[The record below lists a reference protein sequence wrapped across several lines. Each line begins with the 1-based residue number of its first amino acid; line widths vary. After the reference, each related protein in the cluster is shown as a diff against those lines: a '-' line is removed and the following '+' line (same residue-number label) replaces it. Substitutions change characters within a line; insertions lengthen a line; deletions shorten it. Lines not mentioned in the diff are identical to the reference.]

1 MLDAGRHRI
10 RGGVGQEGERGSM
23 VTRTI
28 FPSDEELGKRDDDH
42 KPGRIPPWWNVW
54 RTPLRYR
61 KRRIV
66 LAILACY
73 LIYVF
78 IHNIPTDLGP
88 VHGRGLG
95 GSQITVPI
103 GRTPSTHTEVTGPPP
118 GIAKSKEDG
127 PPQHIYNGQI
137 RFFKL
142 AVSLHGA
149 ATSLG
154 YRQMDR
160 NVLFAISDLKSASVV
175 IPLICEMARWNR
187 NYVHVAFMGRD
198 TIPIDDILEINGVNK
213 GNCDAYWHDARP
225 DYSEYSSDFR
235 AERSVAAAM
244 NHIHTFLRPHV
255 VIMDDSI
262 QEDAF
267 FVRGI
272 RAKAKEQGLTVIE
285 IPKDGSE
292 NFMWITRLDSGSLK
306 SWHQATVDILIQA
319 PSQSSGSL
327 IRLLKSIEN
336 ADYTGLKPPRLI
348 MELPSELD
356 PPLQHYLGN
365 LVWPPSARDNP
376 LIPNMLTIRHRIPN
390 QRISPEEA
398 SIRFLESFYPVSPSD
413 SHVLLLSP
421 QAQLSPLYY
430 HYLKYNLLEYKH
442 SSYGVDDAKK
452 VMGVSLEIPAHLLDG
467 VSPLK
472 VPILKEMNSAKY
484 KVVTDITSVPFLWE
498 APNSNA
504 ALYFGDK
511 WVELH
516 SFLSNRV
523 AIEHQEPKKAS
534 RAKIVSETLPSWT
547 EYFLEFMRARGY
559 SLLYPG
565 AISAENLV
573 TIHNELYHLPEEFGL
588 AASKQTDT
596 GDEGVP
602 PKLPDGPFLT
612 ADSLPEPPDNFEP
625 PLVPHSRPL
634 HSTLPFD
641 GDLAEIPHLPYL
653 LYTGKNIDLGN
664 VTAVANSF
672 AAQFRQEVGNCKPVS
687 KGKRRKVRASSADDL
702 FCFGEEEDQDFE
714 DDEEFLG
721 RQLESEMDAA
731 LGSAFNTGREVS
743 VSSSMESAT
752 TAATATA
759 KVPPTAP
766 TLSGVTAAEVV
777 ESKQLHSGI

>member
-1 MLDAGRHRI
+1 
-10 RGGVGQEGERGSM
+10 M

-42 KPGRIPPWWNVW
+42 KPGRTPPWWNVW

-66 LAILACY
+66 LALLACY
-73 LIYVF
+73 FIYVF

-95 GSQITVPI
+95 GSQQTVPI
-103 GRTPSTHTEVTGPPP
+103 GRTSPSHTEPTGPPP

-127 PPQHIYNGQI
+127 PPQHTYNGQI

-160 NVLFAISDLKSASVV
+160 NVLFAISNLKSASVL
-175 IPLICEMARWNR
+175 IPMICEMARWNR
-187 NYVHVAFMGRD
+187 NYVHAVFMGRD
-198 TIPIDDILEINGVNK
+198 AIPMDDILEINGVDK
-213 GNCDAYWHDARP
+213 GNCGAYWHDARP
-225 DYSEYSSDFR
+225 DYSEYSTDFR
-235 AERSVAAAM
+235 AEGSVAAAM

-255 VIMDDSI
+255 IIMDDSI

-267 FVRGI
+267 FVRSI
-272 RAKAKEQGLTVIE
+272 RAKAKEQGLTIVE
-285 IPKDGSE
+285 VPKDGSE

-306 SWHQATVDILIQA
+306 SWHKATVDILIQA
-319 PSQSSGSL
+319 SPQSSGSL
-327 IRLLKSIEN
+327 IRLLKSIGA

-348 MELPSELD
+348 MELPSNQD
-356 PPLQHYLGN
+356 PPLQHYLEN
-365 LVWPPSARDNP
+365 LVWPPSAKDNP
-376 LIPNMLTIRHRIPN
+376 LMSNLLTIRHRIPN

-398 SIRFLESFYPVSPSD
+398 SIRFLESFYPASPSN

-430 HYLKYNLLEYKH
+430 HYLKYNLLEYKY
-442 SSYGVDDAKK
+442 SSYSADDAKK
-452 VMGVSLEIPAHLLDG
+452 VIGVSLEIPAHLLDG
-467 VSPLK
+467 TSSFKAPALK
-472 VPILKEMNSAKY
+472 KMNNVKY
-484 KVVTDITSVPFLWE
+484 KATTDIASVPFLWE

-516 SFLSNRV
+516 SFLSNRI
-523 AIEHQEPKKAS
+523 AIEHQGPRKAS

-565 AISAENLV
+565 TTSAENFV
-573 TIHNELYHLPEEFGL
+573 TIHNELYRLPEEFSPV
-588 AASKQTDT
+588 APKQAGTE
-596 GDEGVP
+596 DEGAP

-612 ADSLPEPPDNFEP
+612 AEPLPEPPNNFEP
-625 PLVPHSRPL
+625 PLIPFRPL
-634 HSTLPFD
+634 HAVLPFD

-653 LYTGKNIDLGN
+653 LYTGEYIHPEN
-664 VTAVANSF
+664 VTTVANSF
-672 AAQFRQEVGNCKPVS
+672 MARFQQDVGNCKPTPE
-687 KGKRRKVRASSADDL
+687 GKKRKVKVGSADDL
-702 FCFGEEEDQDFE
+702 FCFSEVLDDDFE
-714 DDEEFLG
+714 DDEEFLM
-721 RQLESEMDAA
+721 RQLESETETAPESTNNIGGEA
-731 LGSAFNTGREVS
+731 NASL
-743 VSSSMESAT
+743 SMEST
-752 TAATATA
+752 TMASTVAA

-766 TLSGVTAAEVV
+766 TLSGITAAEVV
-777 ESKQLHSGI
+777 EPKQLHDGI